1 MERTKKAGS
10 DIIIFNEKWRCR
22 RVSGG
27 AIFSIPIASRSE
39 LCLHIPKTGNGK
51 SRVLFCV
58 FFFSKIKVEVHFH
71 KKQYHRFVSHIT
83 LLGEA
88 DFSSAHGR
96 TVRFAPGS

>member
-1 MERTKKAGS
+1 MRSGVAGEFREELYLVFQLRVGRNYVF
-10 DIIIFNEKWRCR
+10 IFRKRET
-22 RVSGG
+22 
-27 AIFSIPIASRSE
+27 AS
-39 LCLHIPKTGNGK
+39 P
-51 SRVLFCV
+51 VFYFV
-58 FFFSKIKVEVHFH
+58 FFFFSKIKVEVHFH